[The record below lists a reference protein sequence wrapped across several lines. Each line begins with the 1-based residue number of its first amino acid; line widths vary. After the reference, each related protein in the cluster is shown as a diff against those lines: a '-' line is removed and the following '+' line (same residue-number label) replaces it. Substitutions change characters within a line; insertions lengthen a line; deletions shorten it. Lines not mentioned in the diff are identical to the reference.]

1 MFKINIENRQV
12 LALFDTGATR
22 SVMSME
28 TFKILNL
35 NDKELNTKNIP
46 VVVGANGT
54 SLGAVGQI
62 TCELQIGERKC
73 EQTFLVCQDLN
84 RNLILGVDFA
94 RKYAAGVHWTKQN
107 SFVLTIDGTSVAE
120 TKEKHQNAAVS
131 LKSRTKLPPRSCTV
145 VDVDI
150 NTNSKDKV
158 QIIPDEYCLAK
169 NPNMYMYKLYADLA
183 DKKEG
188 AICPFIIVNLSQD
201 QHIELPKNHVVAF
214 AVKDDTKGEIF
225 QIEQC
230 DTSPRHW
237 VPQRSERSLTEIADG
252 LATGIINKLSERS
265 ERPLVGIA
273 EDSEEAAPLER
284 LIAKYAKWTQIRPLH
299 PSNRPPRSPKAL
311 RTLILRQ
318 S

>member
-1 MFKINIENRQV
+1 MFKINIENRPV

-28 TFKILNL
+28 TFRILNL
-35 NDKELNTKNIP
+35 NNKELDTKNIP

-54 SLGAVGQI
+54 SLGAVCQI
-62 TCELQIGERKC
+62 TCELQISERKC
-73 EQTFLVCQDLN
+73 VQTFLVCQDLN

-107 SFVLTIDGTSVAE
+107 SFVLTIDGTPVAE

-131 LKSRTKLPPRSCTV
+131 LKARTKLPPRSCAI

-150 NTNSKDKV
+150 NTTSKDKV
-158 QIIPDEYCLAK
+158 QIIPDEYCLAMY
-169 NPNMYMYKLYADLA
+169 PNMYMYKLCANLA
-183 DKKEG
+183 DREEG
-188 AICPFIIVNLSQD
+188 TVCPFIIVNLSQD

-214 AVKDDTKGEIF
+214 TVKNDTKGEIF

-237 VPQRSERSLTEIADG
+237 VPQQPERSLTKIADG
-252 LATGIINKLSERS
+252 LAANIINELSERS
-265 ERPLVGIA
+265 ERPLAGIT
-273 EDSEEAAPLER
+273 EDSEEAAPLE
-284 LIAKYAKWTQIRPLH
+284 
-299 PSNRPPRSPKAL
+299 
-311 RTLILRQ
+311 
-318 S
+318 